1 MFGKLKID
9 DFKRDRIDENSEIKT
24 FEFLDYLL
32 FFYRRKVLIASL
44 CAEIFF
50 VYLILV
56 DF

>member
-1 MFGKLKID
+1 MTIL
-9 DFKRDRIDENSEIKT
+9 KRDRIDENREIKT